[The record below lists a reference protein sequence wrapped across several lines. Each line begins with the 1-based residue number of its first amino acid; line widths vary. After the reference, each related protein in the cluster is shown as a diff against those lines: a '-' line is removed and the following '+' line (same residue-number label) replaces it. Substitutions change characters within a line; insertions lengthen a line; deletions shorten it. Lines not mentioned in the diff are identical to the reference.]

1 MLICKTC
8 PHVSTVTKPYRDFA
22 DFLAEHFNCKMQKI
36 TINAGFSCPN
46 RDGTKGRGGCTYCNN
61 QSFNPDYCTPTKS
74 VSQQI
79 EEGIRFFS
87 RKYPSMRYLAYFQAY
102 TNTHAE
108 LSRLKAIYEEA
119 LSHPLVDGL
128 IIGTRPDCMPDTL
141 LDYIEELNKRH
152 FVLIEYGAETS
163 HNSTLQLVNR
173 CHSWEDTVYAVRRT
187 TTRHIPVGLHLIL
200 GLPNETIEMMLAT
213 IRKVSSLPI
222 DILKLHQL
230 QIIRGTRL
238 AADYEA
244 NKYDINNFTADE
256 YIDLCCE
263 IIKILPP
270 TIAIERF
277 VSQSPDSL
285 LISPRWGLKNYQF
298 TNLLHQRLKNRK

>member
-1 MLICKTC
+1 M
-8 PHVSTVTKPYRDFA
+8 TKPYRDFA

-46 RDGTKGRGGCTYCNN
+46 RDGTKGRGGCIYCNN

-128 IIGTRPDCMPDTL
+128 IIGTRPDCMTDTL
-141 LDYIEELNKRH
+141 LDYLEELNNRH

-163 HNSTLQLVNR
+163 HDSTLQLVNR

-187 TTRHIPVGLHLIL
+187 AARHIPVGLHLIL

-213 IRKVSSLPI
+213 IREVASLPI

-244 NKYDINNFTADE
+244 NKYDIHNFTADE
-256 YIDLCCE
+256 YVNLCCE